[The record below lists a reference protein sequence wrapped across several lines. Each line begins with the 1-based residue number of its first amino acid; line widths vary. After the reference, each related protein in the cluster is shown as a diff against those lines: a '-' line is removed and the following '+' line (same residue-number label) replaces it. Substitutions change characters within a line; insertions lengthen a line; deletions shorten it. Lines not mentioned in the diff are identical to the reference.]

1 MEGVE
6 TLGNTKKNSMKR
18 KNGKKWGPVVA
29 ERKSLRT
36 SQDTRTM
43 EEKARDIKKIRNLEE
58 NYIRKGMKKKTPISI
73 SNNYSQKNYLAN
85 ALDINIGEVDNLI
98 FGDESIARMQDQNM
112 SGSPLLE
119 IENQLMGR

>member
-1 MEGVE
+1 
-6 TLGNTKKNSMKR
+6 
-18 KNGKKWGPVVA
+18 
-29 ERKSLRT
+29 
-36 SQDTRTM
+36 
-43 EEKARDIKKIRNLEE
+43 
-58 NYIRKGMKKKTPISI
+58 MKKKTPISI

-119 IENQLMGR
+119 IENQLMGREGPERARQGKHPDKKVGK

>member
-29 ERKSLRT
+29 ERKSLRA

-73 SNNYSQKNYLAN
+73 SNNYS
-85 ALDINIGEVDNLI
+85 
-98 FGDESIARMQDQNM
+98 
-112 SGSPLLE
+112 
-119 IENQLMGR
+119 

>member
-1 MEGVE
+1 
-6 TLGNTKKNSMKR
+6 MKR

-29 ERKSLRT
+29 ERKSLRA

-73 SNNYSQKNYLAN
+73 SNNYS
-85 ALDINIGEVDNLI
+85 
-98 FGDESIARMQDQNM
+98 
-112 SGSPLLE
+112 
-119 IENQLMGR
+119 